1 MAGSSLATI
10 ASKNA
15 VTVQNAVDLVLQNPS
30 IPNAGYEPKVVGTAF
45 GTAVNKVSAPIEGNT
60 GVYVIQTKVVTK
72 APVLKSYADYTKK
85 VAQQAAG
92 NAGRV
97 IQALKSDAEIEDNRA
112 DFNY

>member
-1 MAGSSLATI
+1 
-10 ASKNA
+10 
-15 VTVQNAVDLVLQNPS
+15 
-30 IPNAGYEPKVVGTAF
+30 
-45 GTAVNKVSAPIEGNT
+45 
-60 GVYVIQTKVVTK
+60 
-72 APVLKSYADYTKK
+72 